1 MKANQIIITVVVVLI
16 GTLSGCRPDPK
27 PPAPTP
33 TPQPTATP
41 PPVAEN
47 PAMIKATFFSH
58 TNDDNKDH
66 DTGIYIKVRTSDGS
80 TLIAHADN
88 RDNSGDD
95 GTEYKDG
102 SDHQFDLDL
111 DAAGLRKSAATSFK
125 VQVCQRTHGD
135 DTWKFNGRVVLFFSD
150 NSNLVSSRD
159 GIELKDNGAC
169 ADF

>member
-1 MKANQIIITVVVVLI
+1 MKDITSITSLLLLTGGLLVSGFIAESVADPTRAAAAEPVL
-16 GTLSGCRPDPK
+16 
-27 PPAPTP
+27 
-33 TPQPTATP
+33 
-41 PPVAEN
+41 
-47 PAMIKATFFSH
+47 IKATFFSH

-66 DTGIYIKVRTSDGS
+66 DTGVYVRVKTSDGS
-80 TLIAHADN
+80 SMIAHADN

-111 DAAGLRKSAATSFK
+111 DAAGLEKSSAANFR
-125 VQVCQRTHGD
+125 VQVCQHTHGH

-150 NSNLVSSRD
+150 KSNLVSSRD
-159 GIELKDNGAC
+159 GIELKNDGAC